1 MRLGK
6 FLTERTKSEL
16 VELRDML
23 NLSESEQLVFDCL
36 AKGKSFIATADIC
49 KISTATLSNREKA
62 ITNKLVRVLGK
73 C

>member
-6 FLTERTKSEL
+6 FLSGRTKSEL
-16 VELRDML
+16 AELMDSL
-23 NLSESEQLVFDCL
+23 NLSESEQEVFNCL

-62 ITNKLVRVLGK
+62 IMLKLERL
-73 C
+73 